1 MKNINLLPFVLLL
14 FLLSCEKV
22 IDVDVPSIEP
32 KLIID
37 ASFEVLFDETP
48 VTANTIVKLRLSADY
63 FDEAIP
69 TVTNATVFITN
80 LSNNTVINFSDA
92 DADGNYE
99 PITTF
104 IPADDVDYELTVI
117 HNNETYKGKASKVKS
132 SQFIS
137 VAQGDETLFSGK
149 ETEVKV
155 SFTDNA
161 SEENFYLFDFEN
173 NSFLSIEDRFFNGTD
188 YNFSFFYQEDEIE
201 LPTTVRVKM
210 SGITKEYFTYF
221 RILINQSGQNSGG
234 PFQSIPSSL
243 LGNVIN
249 TTNEVNFP
257 LGYFHIS
264 ETDTYLLSLV
274 EKKLNK
280 I

>member
-249 TTNEVNFP
+249 TNNEVNFP

-264 ETDTYLLSLV
+264 ETDTYSLSLV
-274 EKKLNK
+274 EKN
-280 I
+280 

>member
-1 MKNINLLPFVLLL
+1 MKNIKLLPIVLLL
-14 FLLSCEKV
+14 IFSSCEKV

-37 ASFEVLFDETP
+37 ASFEVFFDETP

-92 DADGNYE
+92 DVDGNYE

-264 ETDTYLLSLV
+264 ETDTYSLSLV
-274 EKKLNK
+274 EKN
-280 I
+280 

>member
-1 MKNINLLPFVLLL
+1 MKNIKLLPIVLLL
-14 FLLSCEKV
+14 IFSSCEKV

-92 DADGNYE
+92 DVDGNYE

-137 VAQGDETLFSGK
+137 VEQGDETLFSGK

-274 EKKLNK
+274 EKN
-280 I
+280 

>member
-1 MKNINLLPFVLLL
+1 MTSLMKNIKLLPIVLLL
-14 FLLSCEKV
+14 IFSSCEKV

-69 TVTNATVFITN
+69 TVANATVFITN

-264 ETDTYLLSLV
+264 ETDTYSLSLV
-274 EKKLNK
+274 EKN
-280 I
+280 

>member
-1 MKNINLLPFVLLL
+1 MKNIKLLPIVLLL
-14 FLLSCEKV
+14 IFSSCEKV

-37 ASFEVLFDETP
+37 ASFEVFFDETP

-104 IPADDVDYELTVI
+104 IPADDVVYELTVI

-137 VAQGDETLFSGK
+137 VEQGDETLFSGK

-249 TTNEVNFP
+249 TNNEVNFP

-264 ETDTYLLSLV
+264 ETDTYSLSLV
-274 EKKLNK
+274 EKN
-280 I
+280 

>member
-1 MKNINLLPFVLLL
+1 MKNIKLLPIVLLL
-14 FLLSCEKV
+14 IFSSCEKV

-264 ETDTYLLSLV
+264 ETDTYSLSLV
-274 EKKLNK
+274 EKN
-280 I
+280 